1 MNNKHFLRTLLILMF
16 SLILSSDVFS
26 QGSSEKQSESPSD
39 SSSKN
44 KTILLYT
51 TPTNLSWDTN
61 ITFPETSFSY
71 AGSGCTLYFDYTIQT
86 APYHNVK
93 IYSGVWESFFKGKI
107 KDATNNGG
115 VFIPRD
121 SNGTFSYSP
130 SPDEIDLLVTKGLIV
145 HGYGLKLNKIYME
158 VNSSSSSQIISNST
172 PLEKHGQLHVNGA
185 YLYDIHNNKVQ
196 LYGMSTH
203 GLNFGTDF
211 SKYVNK
217 DAFRTLRDDWNTNCV
232 RLVLYPLDYNGYL
245 NGGNKY
251 TLKKIICDGIDL
263 ATELGM
269 YVIVDWHVHNYNPSE
284 TQAEAISFLTEISSL
299 YPDSPNV
306 IYEICN
312 EPTNS
317 DWNSV
322 LKPYAEKVIPEIRK
336 NSPNCIIIVGTNTW
350 SQDIEGPLA
359 NPVSAKNVMYTF
371 HFYSHT
377 HTEVFRNRVENAIKG
392 GLPIFVTEFGTCDA
406 SGNGKVNSNQSAKWF
421 DLLERYGISHMN
433 WSLSNKAESASAIK
447 SSCSKTSAWSTND
460 LTESGKL
467 IYNHFRS
474 LEN

>member
-1 MNNKHFLRTLLILMF
+1 MKNKHFLRTAFLLIF
-16 SLILSSDVFS
+16 SFFVFSDCFS
-26 QGSSEKQSESPSD
+26 QGSTEKQSESSA
-39 SSSKN
+39 SSSPKT
-44 KTILLYT
+44 KTILLYS
-51 TPTNLSWDTN
+51 TPTILSWDTN
-61 ITFPETSFSY
+61 IAFPETSFSNV
-71 AGSGCTLYFDYTIQT
+71 ASGCTLYFDYTIQT

-93 IYSGVWESFFKGKI
+93 IYSGSWESFFKGEI

-115 VFIPRD
+115 VFIPWD
-121 SNGTFSYSP
+121 SKGTFSYSP
-130 SPDEIDLLVTKGLIV
+130 SPEEIELLATKGLIV
-145 HGYGLKLNKIYME
+145 HGYGVKLNKITLE
-158 VNSSSSSQIISNST
+158 IDSASSSQTISNST

-185 YLYDIHNNKVQ
+185 YLYDSSNHKVQ

-203 GLNFGTDF
+203 GLNFGQDF
-211 SKYVNK
+211 TKYVK
-217 DAFRTLRDDWNTNCV
+217 KETFKTLRDEWNTNCI
-232 RLVLYPLDYNGYL
+232 RLVLYPRDYNGYL

-251 TLKKIICDGIDL
+251 TLKKLICDGIDF

-269 YVIVDWHVHNYNPSE
+269 YVIVDWHVHNYNPTE
-284 TQAEAISFLTEISSL
+284 TQAEAISFLSEISSL

-306 IYEICN
+306 LYEICN

-350 SQDIEGPLA
+350 SQDIEGPVA
-359 NPVSAKNVMYTF
+359 NPLTAKNIMYTF
-371 HFYSHT
+371 HFYAHT
-377 HTEVFRNRVENAIKG
+377 HKDVFRNRVENCIKA

-406 SGNGKVNSNQSAKWF
+406 SGNGKVNTDQSAQWF
-421 DLLERYGISHMN
+421 DLMKKYGISHMN
-433 WSLSNKAESASAIK
+433 WSLSNKAEAASAIK

-467 IYNHFRS
+467 VYNHFRS

>member
-1 MNNKHFLRTLLILMF
+1 MKKNFLRTVWIFMF
-16 SLILSSDVFS
+16 SFLVFSDVFS
-26 QGSSEKQSESPSD
+26 QGASEKKIEPSTD
-39 SSSKN
+39 NSSKS
-44 KTILLYT
+44 KTILLYSKPAVLT
-51 TPTNLSWDTN
+51 WDTN
-61 ITFPETSFSY
+61 ITIPETSFKN
-71 AGSGCTLYFDYTIQT
+71 AAAGCTLYFDYTIQT
-86 APYHNVK
+86 ATYHNVK
-93 IYSGVWESFFKGKI
+93 IYSGLWETFYKGEV
-107 KDATNNGG
+107 KDATTKGT
-115 VFIPRD
+115 VFIPND
-121 SNGTFSYSP
+121 SNGTFSYTP
-130 SPDEIDLLVTKGLIV
+130 SPDELELLVSKGLII
-145 HGYGLKLNKIYME
+145 HGYGVKLNKISME
-158 VNSSSSSQIISNST
+158 VIPSSSIKTSNGT
-172 PLEKHGQLHVNGA
+172 PLEKHGQLHVSGA
-185 YLYDIHNNKVQ
+185 YLYDSKNQKIQ

-203 GLNFGTDF
+203 GLNFGQDF

-217 DAFRTLRDDWNTNCV
+217 DGFKTLRDDWNTNCI
-232 RLVLYPLDYNGYL
+232 RLSLYPRDYNGYL

-251 TLKKIICDGIDL
+251 SLKKIITDGIDY
-263 ATELGM
+263 ATELGI

-284 TQAEAISFLTEISSL
+284 TQAEAISFLSEISSL

-359 NPVSAKNVMYTF
+359 NPLSTKNVMYTF
-371 HFYSHT
+371 HFYAHT
-377 HTEVFRNRVENAIKG
+377 HTEVYRNRVENAIKG
-392 GLPIFVTEFGTCDA
+392 GLPIFVTEFGTCDS
-406 SGNGKVNSNQSAKWF
+406 SGNGKVNSDQSAKWF
-421 DLLERYGISHMN
+421 DLLDRYGISHMN

-467 IYNHFRS
+467 VYNHFRS